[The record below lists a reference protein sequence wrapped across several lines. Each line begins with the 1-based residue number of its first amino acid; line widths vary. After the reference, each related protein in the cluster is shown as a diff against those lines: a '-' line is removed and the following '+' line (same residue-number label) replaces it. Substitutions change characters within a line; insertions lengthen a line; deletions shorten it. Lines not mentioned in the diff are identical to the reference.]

1 MKGRRLCSY
10 PVQCYNYKGAVIMI
24 WISMALYFYWTI
36 VPGDIFSIID
46 ATYNK
51 PSLLSLY
58 LILILQI
65 FYPLFGWIAD
75 AWIGRYKAIL
85 IGLYLLI
92 IGCVFLT
99 FYTIIKYFDQ
109 FVSCLFLYTSIAI
122 TSLGIAAV
130 NANILP
136 FITDQMIGASANEL
150 SATVHWWYWS
160 QNFPSMIAYDEF
172 CILQDSTQILTSIF
186 LSFSGLAIALS
197 SIFLCQHWLNKTP
210 QITNPIKHI
219 AKVLNYARKNKYPRN
234 RSALTYWEQDVPL
247 RLDLGKD
254 KYGGPFSEEEV
265 ENVKTTLRLIPVILI
280 CAMIGIVV
288 HVRTFQQIHMTVNN
302 DDAVQCLFRD
312 ELSIV
317 FHMITF
323 GIPLYHLLIR
333 PLLHKMTKYTPSMLK
348 LIGFAFFI
356 EITGSVGMVTI
367 ETIGHLQTP
376 NVTCMIHKTI
386 NKDITLNFYWTMI
399 PLVFKGLG
407 IVVFDLV
414 INEFIIAQSPQQ
426 MKGFL
431 FGLYYAFNGVA
442 KIIGYK
448 LDYPFKLLPQSIPV
462 SCGFY
467 YYLTQTILLSLVFI
481 IFLILSKRYKLRV
494 RNNPVNIHMIAETH
508 ITAYIEQEEENNREM
523 DEENYSIHS
532 SNQDIFKYYGAINYE
547 T

>member
-1 MKGRRLCSY
+1 MCNDR
-10 PVQCYNYKGAVIMI
+10 N
-24 WISMALYFYWTI
+24 
-36 VPGDIFSIID
+36 
-46 ATYNK
+46 
-51 PSLLSLY
+51 
-58 LILILQI
+58 
-65 FYPLFGWIAD
+65 
-75 AWIGRYKAIL
+75 
-85 IGLYLLI
+85 
-92 IGCVFLT
+92 
-99 FYTIIKYFDQ
+99 
-109 FVSCLFLYTSIAI
+109 SCTCE
-122 TSLGIAAV
+122 
-130 NANILP
+130 NIL
-136 FITDQMIGASANEL
+136 TNS
-150 SATVHWWYWS
+150 H
-160 QNFPSMIAYDEF
+160 
-172 CILQDSTQILTSIF
+172 DS
-186 LSFSGLAIALS
+186 
-197 SIFLCQHWLNKTP
+197 
-210 QITNPIKHI
+210 
-219 AKVLNYARKNKYPRN
+219 
-234 RSALTYWEQDVPL
+234 D
-247 RLDLGKD
+247 
-254 KYGGPFSEEEV
+254 
-265 ENVKTTLRLIPVILI
+265 
-280 CAMIGIVV
+280 
-288 HVRTFQQIHMTVNN
+288 N

-312 ELSIV
+312 ELSV
-317 FHMITF
+317 AFHMITF

-333 PLLHKMTKYTPSMLK
+333 PLLHKITKYTPSMLK

-356 EITGSVGMVTI
+356 EIKGSVGMVTI

-376 NVTCMIHKTI
+376 NITCMFHNTI
-386 NKDITLNFYWTMI
+386 NKDITLNFYWSMI

-467 YYLTQTILLSLVFI
+467 YYLTQTILSLVFI